1 MAGAASPLP
10 EALARGLSEIV
21 PAVRLLGSIE
31 VVGPNG
37 PAMLIGARQRGLVGL
52 LALNA
57 GTVVPQSRLVDA
69 LWGEDPP
76 RTAVRSLH
84 SHVSRVRQALQS
96 CGLGDVL
103 LTREPGYVLTL
114 GRDQVDVHLFE
125 DAVRGATANG
135 DGVDVLR
142 AGLRLWRGD
151 ALADGDPAGWAAAE
165 VERLHEARL
174 AAVEELWDAELRA
187 GRHAAAAG
195 ELDREL
201 VAHPSRERLVGLLM
215 LALYRCGRHADA
227 LDRYERLRSRLADE
241 LGVDPGPRLQRLHT
255 AILRRDPTL
264 DLDPT
269 PTPQPQ
275 PTAQD
280 RSRPQAAV
288 PTQLPPPVGHF
299 AGRGDELR
307 TLNRWEDGADD
318 ARIVVV
324 SGPAGVGKTAFA
336 VQWGHQARARFPDG
350 QLFVDLR
357 GHDPDA
363 ALTPGEALTHVLR
376 ALGVPADRIPTDLAE
391 QTGLYR
397 SVIHDR
403 RLLVLL
409 DNGGTADHVLP
420 LVPSTPSSLLVVTS
434 RNQLASLA
442 VHHGVRAVHLDVF
455 SPEEGMSL
463 LVRVLGAERVE
474 READAAARV
483 VELCGRM
490 PLALR
495 IAAAKL
501 AARPR
506 QDLAELVAE
515 LSGGDRL
522 GALAVEGGALSVRAV
537 FASAYH
543 ALSEPAARLF
553 RLLGLNPG
561 THFTSYLA
569 AALTGLSY
577 GRARRSVDELAA
589 AHLITEIAS
598 GRYRLHDLVRLF
610 AAECADEEES
620 AAQRQAAVER
630 IIEWYLSVADAANR
644 TLDPARDR
652 VKPTFR
658 HPVAEPPFEPRH
670 GAVLAFLDGEHG
682 NLAPLVE
689 YAARNGHDEIAW
701 QLTYLLAGYFES
713 RGHWADRVA
722 VGQWGLG
729 AARQLG
735 DPVVEGLM
743 LSGLGVSC
751 IASRRHDDALVH
763 LRQALDIMRATGDRR
778 GEGHVHNNM
787 AAAYAELRRYDE
799 AVESFGHALDVHT
812 ANGHRHGQTLTLNNL
827 GYMYGQIGRPDLSLR
842 HLERG
847 LALAGEDGDSRL
859 EAAITHS
866 IGQTLRRSGDHD
878 GALDRFGH
886 ALAIRRSIG
895 DRRNEVRTLT
905 ERGLTWL
912 ATETAAADAPATA
925 TSNRAAP
932 SAAAGAALDDFREAL
947 RLCRETG
954 DLHGEATA
962 LANVGR
968 ALLAAGDLDAAAEHL
983 DLAAAVRVRVPDA
996 YEEAA
1001 LQRGLGDLHER
1012 RGRPDDAARH
1022 RRRAV
1027 ELYDKVNATR
1037 EAAELTALTSR

>member
-1 MAGAASPLP
+1 MAGAAS
-10 EALARGLSEIV
+10 AL

-84 SHVSRVRQALQS
+84 SHVSRVRQALQT

-103 LTREPGYVLTL
+103 LTREPGYVLTVP
-114 GRDQVDVHLFE
+114 RDQVDVHLFE
-125 DAVRGATANG
+125 DAVRAAATEKAGAHKA
-135 DGVDVLR
+135 GVERLR
-142 AGLRLWRGD
+142 AGLLLWRGD

-174 AAVEELWDAELRA
+174 AAVEDLWDAELRA
-187 GRHAAAAG
+187 GRHAAAVG
-195 ELDREL
+195 ELEREL
-201 VAHPSRERLVGLLM
+201 VGRPSRERLVGLLM
-215 LALYRCGRHADA
+215 LALYRCDRHADA

-241 LGVDPGPRLQRLHT
+241 LGVDPGPQLQRLHT
-255 AILRRDPTL
+255 AILRRDPAL
-264 DLDPT
+264 EPEPAEAPRPET
-269 PTPQPQ
+269 PHEVP
-275 PTAQD
+275 
-280 RSRPQAAV
+280 RPAATV

-299 AGRGDELR
+299 AGRGDELG
-307 TLNRWEDGADD
+307 TLDRWQHGAGPEEGADD
-318 ARIVVV
+318 TRIVVV
-324 SGPAGVGKTAFA
+324 SGAAGVGKTAFA
-336 VQWGHQARARFPDG
+336 VQWAHQARARFPDG
-350 QLFVDLR
+350 QLFIDLR

-363 ALTPGEALTHVLR
+363 ALTPGEVLTHALR
-376 ALGVPADRIPTDLAE
+376 ALGVPADRIPNDLAE

-420 LVPSTPSSLLVVTS
+420 LVPSTQASLLMVTS

-455 SPEEGMSL
+455 SPEEGLSL
-463 LVRVLGAERVE
+463 LGRVLGADRVR
-474 READAAARV
+474 REAVDAARL

-515 LSGGDRL
+515 LSDGDRL
-522 GALAVEGGALSVRAV
+522 DALEVEGDTRSVRAV

-553 RLLGLNPG
+553 RLLGLYPG
-561 THFTSYLA
+561 VHFTSYLA

-598 GRYRLHDLVRLF
+598 GRYRFHELVRLF
-610 AAECADEEES
+610 ARECADDEES
-620 AAQRQAAVER
+620 AEQRQAAVER

-652 VKPTFR
+652 VKPAFR
-658 HPVAEPPFEPRH
+658 HAVAEPPFDSTH

-682 NLAPLVE
+682 NLSPLVE
-689 YAARNGHDEIAW
+689 YAARHGHDEIAW

-722 VGQWGLG
+722 VGRWGLG
-729 AARQLG
+729 AARQLD
-735 DPVVEGLM
+735 DPVIEGLM

-751 IASRRHDDALVH
+751 IAARRHDDALVH
-763 LRQALDIMRATGDRR
+763 LREALEIMRSTGDLR

-787 AAAYAELRRYDE
+787 AAAYAELRRYDD
-799 AVESFGHALDVHT
+799 AVESFGHALAVHT

-827 GYMYGQIGRPDLSLR
+827 GYLYGQIDRPELSLQ

-847 LALAGEDGDSRL
+847 LVLAAEDGDPRL

-866 IGQTLRRSGDHD
+866 IGQTQRRVGDHRA
-878 GALDRFGH
+878 ALDRFGH
-886 ALAIRRSIG
+886 ALALRRQIG

-912 ATETAAADAPATA
+912 LAGDAD
-925 TSNRAAP
+925 
-932 SAAAGAALDDFREAL
+932 AALDDFGEAL
-947 RLCRETG
+947 RLCRRTG

-962 LANVGR
+962 LANLGR
-968 ALLAAGDLDAAAEHL
+968 AQLAAGDLDAAAEHL
-983 DLAAAVRVRVPDA
+983 GLAAAVRVRVPDA
-996 YEEAA
+996 YEEA
-1001 LQRGLGDLHER
+1001 GLHRSLAELHER
-1012 RGRPDDAARH
+1012 TGRPDEAVRDRG
-1022 RRRAV
+1022 RAV
-1027 ELYDKVNATR
+1027 ELYGRVNATR
-1037 EAAELTALTSR
+1037 EAAELAASR